1 MIKIKRRETKKTE
14 LAKKDLD
21 KAKTANSSYNTENV
35 NMALRDIFHGK
46 CYICENK
53 KATSYQ
59 IEHLIPY
66 KENMDLKYRWEN
78 LFWVCAHCNNIK
90 LDKYDP
96 IIDCTK
102 EDVENLIAFRK
113 EGYFG
118 EQEELVFTPLKESE
132 EVKNTVELLH
142 DAYYGTTPQKKM
154 EAKIL
159 RKMLRENLSAFKN
172 YVWEYYEAEGS
183 EKEDL
188 ELLLKSELRDSSEF
202 TAFKRWLIYDN
213 ERYSELKSIWKEE

>member
-1 MIKIKRRETKKTE
+1 MIKIERKETEKTE

-66 KENMDLKYRWEN
+66 KGNIDLKYKWTN

-96 IIDCTK
+96 IIDCTR
-102 EDVENLIAFRK
+102 EDVETLIAFRK

-118 EQEELVFTPLKESE
+118 EQEELIFTPLKESE
-132 EVKNTVELLH
+132 EVENTVELLH
-142 DAYYGTTPQKKM
+142 DAYYGTTQQKKI

-159 RKMLRENLSAFKN
+159 RKILRENLSAFKN
-172 YVWEYYEAEGS
+172 YVREYYEAEGL

-188 ELLLKSELRDSSEF
+188 GLLLKRELRDSSEF
-202 TAFKRWLIYDN
+202 AAFKRWLIYDN
-213 ERYSELKSIWKEE
+213 ERYSELKNIWKEE